1 MSKLFY
7 RWLSCSLWLQGI
19 SVSLFFSLL
28 AVPWWGFW
36 GAPVQQNG
44 LRLIPLRQQQ
54 MGDYQRLI
62 RSLAAKG
69 TLAGIEAEIARLRQ
83 AAEPDGREIFSL
95 RRLTEISASSLAEWQ
110 PASQGGSLA
119 LLLNWPQVESV
130 FGYLSSLPA
139 GMALPNFTLKPHKQ
153 QLRLQLSLAVK
164 DED

>member
-1 MSKLFY
+1 MSKLFH
-7 RWLSCSLWLQGI
+7 RWLNCSLWLQGI
-19 SVSLFFSLL
+19 SVSLIFSLL

-44 LRLIPLRQQQ
+44 LRLIRLHRQQTA
-54 MGDYQRLI
+54 DYQRLI
-62 RSLAAKG
+62 RTLAAKE
-69 TLAGIEAEIARLRQ
+69 TLANIEAEIAQLRE
-83 AAEPDGREIFSL
+83 AAEPARREIFSL
-95 RRLTEISASSLAEWQ
+95 RRLTEVSASSLAEWQ

-139 GMALPNFTLKPHKQ
+139 GMALPNFTLKPQKQ

-164 DED
+164 DEG